1 MSGETKFW
9 KTKQRM
15 APYLLAP
22 YVWDPQTSVGGGP
35 PTAVTVT
42 AFDPLTPEAQLRV
55 FFGSFGDIAELEN
68 KMDPNTGAFLG
79 ICYVRYRDTRSMR
92 GPVVTGVEAALR
104 AEREGHKQRVGLSTV
119 RVERDA
125 GGKKCKRYVERVAQ
139 KNKERLEREMRERPK
154 EIIKEAPATRRPSV
168 VDSELAPIGT
178 PPPNAPKGPSGLKP
192 PEGPRGAAAAWTP
205 HSIIETEAIL
215 PKIKRKPYI
224 HISQEHVPVMGT
236 TIPHLQKRMKDYS
249 WEEIRCDQ
257 SGYYVIFENS
267 KRGEE
272 EAIRC
277 YKVMNERALFTYTM
291 IMECQQYGNPNYE
304 RTPSPERALAMQREK
319 EREDRLKLE
328 DEMDL
333 EEEKKQRALDL
344 DPVKAALEQLRIEL
358 RDKILNDV
366 RTRIAAPALYDF
378 LDPARHVARRQKLGI
393 ADPAETQR
401 TPTILIPGIDSLS
414 KTPRPGSSGD
424 FRKDL
429 LASKFNMARLKHEES
444 VTKIN
449 NAFVDER
456 RQGPARRRPAP
467 ARNLHQRLQ
476 DFYQEQS
483 SDDDSAE
490 RDQDDDS
497 RSESC
502 MSSVAPVAERDDET
516 SFTPRKRRRLER
528 RSPTRDDES
537 ADEHDSLARSVLEQD
552 VTEKDPEDMNQ
563 AELENL
569 LASLPS
575 TSKVYQQAKAE
586 LRLRL
591 QVRVDDHLF
600 DVKTEA
606 QSVEQLVQDAGLVDE
621 ISSTDIVQ
629 TTENLVDL
637 KSAKRKIGKSKKKSK
652 KQIFEEREAAKAEAA
667 NRRSQVVEEEVTV
680 PDVKIIPEE
689 PEKIEE
695 EEEARAEVEW
705 GVSTDVPRRTVEDD
719 DAMVL
724 DIDGWQH
731 ILKDNEDLTFLKLA
745 LVDEPTA
752 LLADPNLWAFQQK
765 EIKALNT
772 GGNAGITHEAA
783 AIQGYYIPNATG
795 SARTEGYKKILESEK
810 SKYLPHRIKVAK
822 AREERE
828 RLAAAG
834 ISVAPAQNAEAAR
847 QAKMKSSAHSRS
859 NRASNRTHV
868 KDIQIVKQN
877 LTTDGQQGDA
887 IRFNQLKKRKKLVKF
902 DRSAIHGWGLY
913 AEENIAMGDMIIEYV
928 GERVRQA
935 VATIREARYDK
946 QGMGSSYLFRIDEDS
961 IVDATKKGGIARFIN
976 HSCAPNCTAKIIRV
990 EGTKRIVIYALKD
1003 ILKSKFLLF
1012 FLMNRLSLY

>member
-1 MSGETKFW
+1 MSGEAKFW
-9 KTKQRM
+9 KTKQRI

-22 YVWDPQTSVGGGP
+22 YVWDPQISMGGGP

-79 ICYVRYRDTRSMR
+79 ICYVRYRDSRSMR
-92 GPVVTGVEAALR
+92 GPVVTGVEAALK
-104 AEREGHKQRVGLSTV
+104 AERQGHKQRVGLSTV

-154 EIIKEAPATRRPSV
+154 EVVKGAPQTRNPSI

-178 PPPNAPKGPSGLKP
+178 PPPNAPKGPSALKP
-192 PEGPRGAAAAWTP
+192 PEGPRAAAAWTP
-205 HSIIETEAIL
+205 HSLIETESIL

-249 WEEIRCDQ
+249 WEEVRCDQ

-272 EAIRC
+272 EAVRC
-277 YKVMNERALFTYTM
+277 YKLMNDKALFTYTM
-291 IMECQQYGNPNYE
+291 TMECQQYGNPNYE
-304 RTPSPERALAMQREK
+304 RTPSPDRAIAMQREK

-333 EEEKKQRALDL
+333 EEEKKERALDL

-378 LDPARHVARRQKLGI
+378 LDPARHAARRQKLGI

-401 TPTILIPGIDSLS
+401 TPTILIPGIDSIS

-424 FRKDL
+424 VRKDL

-456 RQGPARRRPAP
+456 RQAPRRRPAP
-467 ARNLHQRLQ
+467 ARSLHQRLQ

-490 RDQDDDS
+490 RDQDDES
-497 RSESC
+497 RSESR

-516 SFTPRKRRRLER
+516 GFTPRKRRRLER
-528 RSPTRDDES
+528 RTPSRDEES
-537 ADEHDSLARSVLEQD
+537 ADEQDGLARTVLGEGA
-552 VTEKDPEDMNQ
+552 EKEPEDMDQ
-563 AELENL
+563 AELQNVL
-569 LASLPS
+569 TSLPS

-591 QVRVDDHLF
+591 QAKVDDHLF

-606 QSVEQLVQDAGLVDE
+606 LGVEQLVRDGGVVEDMSG
-621 ISSTDIVQ
+621 IDIVQ

-637 KSAKRKIGKSKKKSK
+637 KSTKKKIVKSKKKSK

-667 NRRSQVVEEEVTV
+667 AKDLQVVEETPI
-680 PDVKIIPEE
+680 PDLKVVSEE
-689 PEKIEE
+689 PEKVEE

-745 LVDEPTA
+745 LVDERTA
-752 LLADPNLWAFQQK
+752 ILADPNLWAFHQK
-765 EIKALNT
+765 EIKALNN
-772 GGNAGITHEAA
+772 GGNVGITHDAA
-783 AIQGYYIPNATG
+783 AIQGYYVPNITG

-834 ISVAPAQNAEAAR
+834 ISLAPVQNAEAAR

-859 NRASNRTHV
+859 NRANNRTHV

-877 LTTDGQQGDA
+877 LTSDGQQGDA

-1003 ILKSKFLLF
+1003 ILKSEF
-1012 FLMNRLSLY
+1012 FWGNHNTCTIG